1 MAERIR
7 GERDFGI
14 GVLYLTLG
22 AGGLLIAQ
30 NYAFGTPRQMGPG
43 FFPSII
49 SGLLIAF
56 GAVALVRGLVVQGP
70 PLSRWNVKGMALIT
84 GSVVAFGITLA
95 PLGLP
100 LAIIISTL
108 IAAAASERFRFDW
121 RALAGLVL
129 LAAVCSV
136 VFVRLLGVP
145 MPLLGSWLHFIPL

>member
-1 MAERIR
+1 MAARIR

-14 GVLYLTLG
+14 GVLYLGLG
-22 AGGLLIAQ
+22 VGGFIIAQ
-30 NYAFGTPRQMGPG
+30 HYAFGTPRQMGPG

-49 SGLLIAF
+49 SGLLVVF
-56 GAVALVRGLVVQGP
+56 GITALVRGLALHGE
-70 PLSRWNVKGMALIT
+70 PLGRWNFKGMALIT
-84 GSVVAFGITLA
+84 GSVVAFGLTLA

-108 IAAAASERFRFDW
+108 TSAAASEKFRFDW
-121 RALAGLVL
+121 RALAGLGL
-129 LAAVCSV
+129 LAAVCSI

>member
-22 AGGLLIAQ
+22 VGGLLIAQ
-30 NYAFGTPRQMGPG
+30 SYAFGTPRQMGPG

-56 GAVALVRGLVVQGP
+56 GAVALARGAAIKGS
-70 PLSRWNVKGMALIT
+70 PLGRWNFKGMALIT
-84 GSVVAFGITLA
+84 GSVVAFGLTLA

-108 IAAAASERFRFDW
+108 IAAAASEKFRFDW

>member
-1 MAERIR
+1 MAARIR

-22 AGGLLIAQ
+22 VGGLLIAQ

-56 GAVALVRGLVVQGP
+56 GAVALARGIATKGS
-70 PLSRWNVKGMALIT
+70 PLGSWNFKGMALIT
-84 GSVVAFGITLA
+84 GSVVAFGLTLA
-95 PLGLP
+95 PLRLP

-108 IAAAASERFRFDW
+108 IAAAASEKFRFDW

-129 LAAVCSV
+129 LAAVCSI

-145 MPLLGSWLHFIPL
+145 MPLLGSWLHFLLL